1 VKHAANRILHYYFDV
16 LKVYVENLFLPSKF
30 TYEWYCGHV
39 NLLFRFLPQGEII
52 VESLKMILQQH
63 QVYPLYYC
71 LQCAIDKL
79 EKYDMVGVSNLREEF
94 WKRVENIVKD
104 MEQRE
109 KIKSVLKQLEENDYN
124 FSLDDQL
131 ALLGQLRSIIPLSS
145 QSRFY
150 SDVYFLFRIK
160 YAEITSPHHQHIFA
174 YGKTLVQAHP
184 EYQKKLD
191 EYDGVIS
198 ITVLPSS
205 AVPELIPCPTSV
217 DKPRPKRSSLPSTSA
232 PAAATVTT
240 PPLPTT
246 SSPSINIIPPPALPL
261 QMPPTLPTPQPN
273 EPSPTFTES
282 TSDSSKDSRKSS
294 GSDAFQKWCQVHVI
308 DYSDRK
314 LEEMTQ
320 IIKEINTCIAIIDE
334 LKGTDQYNCLK
345 LFEKKWEK
353 LQEYIYPEFIT
364 ELYQLLA
371 TSLRKFHKVAR
382 FLAQLS
388 SLPMNHATPSTSTNP
403 ISISQQLPPPP
414 PPPAQEMYQNQQF
427 NTAFRPLLPPVP
439 QPNYSFPPP
448 QQFSPHNQQIT
459 PQSNY
464 VFQNPYSSQS
474 SFQMFSANQG
484 LTLQQRPPPPPPPPP
499 TNPPLQRPPPP
510 PTAAPTTATYRP
522 IKLEQVVSQ
531 VFADLNLPLN
541 SADFVAVTELLTS
554 CNNRK
559 ITTSMVMRYARQYNV
574 EPDRL
579 IAIIKRL
586 HQLLNPPTM
595 SNPPSNLNKSSL
607 RNSSLSIVQPSPI
620 LKSGQSKRKPAFID
634 LVNEEANTN
643 QVTDQKILS
652 SELLN
657 NTKVGENEVNGEN
670 DDDSLVSEEEED
682 LLPSLTSNDVV
693 SIGNEEAGPEIR
705 LSEMSSIILPEE
717 RTIVTNGKVLEEIKD
732 VEVSVNFEKDERPET
747 IGMPEANI
755 VSKEEKNAHPTHEIP
770 LLISTES
777 SKTDNGKNGASG
789 KALEL
794 QLPSTSN
801 GIGSEDVG
809 QSASKEKEEPLKTS
823 PNDEIS
829 TNLVKIIIEDLTRDG
844 QIFKYAVTKEVWN
857 TARLSKIIKKY
868 FDRVKENDPSKYD
881 FVYNNMVIQ
890 PEELHKRAK
899 EFGLKDG
906 DIIILREKEV

>member
-1 VKHAANRILHYYFDV
+1 
-16 LKVYVENLFLPSKF
+16 
-30 TYEWYCGHV
+30 
-39 NLLFRFLPQGEII
+39 
-52 VESLKMILQQH
+52 
-63 QVYPLYYC
+63 
-71 LQCAIDKL
+71 
-79 EKYDMVGVSNLREEF
+79 
-94 WKRVENIVKD
+94 
-104 MEQRE
+104 
-109 KIKSVLKQLEENDYN
+109 
-124 FSLDDQL
+124 
-131 ALLGQLRSIIPLSS
+131 
-145 QSRFY
+145 
-150 SDVYFLFRIK
+150 
-160 YAEITSPHHQHIFA
+160 
-174 YGKTLVQAHP
+174 
-184 EYQKKLD
+184 
-191 EYDGVIS
+191 
-198 ITVLPSS
+198 
-205 AVPELIPCPTSV
+205 
-217 DKPRPKRSSLPSTSA
+217 
-232 PAAATVTT
+232 
-240 PPLPTT
+240 
-246 SSPSINIIPPPALPL
+246 
-261 QMPPTLPTPQPN
+261 
-273 EPSPTFTES
+273 
-282 TSDSSKDSRKSS
+282 
-294 GSDAFQKWCQVHVI
+294 
-308 DYSDRK
+308 
-314 LEEMTQ
+314 
-320 IIKEINTCIAIIDE
+320 
-334 LKGTDQYNCLK
+334 
-345 LFEKKWEK
+345 
-353 LQEYIYPEFIT
+353 
-364 ELYQLLA
+364 
-371 TSLRKFHKVAR
+371 
-382 FLAQLS
+382 
-388 SLPMNHATPSTSTNP
+388 
-403 ISISQQLPPPP
+403 
-414 PPPAQEMYQNQQF
+414 
-427 NTAFRPLLPPVP
+427 
-439 QPNYSFPPP
+439 
-448 QQFSPHNQQIT
+448 
-459 PQSNY
+459 
-464 VFQNPYSSQS
+464 
-474 SFQMFSANQG
+474 
-484 LTLQQRPPPPPPPPP
+484 
-499 TNPPLQRPPPP
+499 
-510 PTAAPTTATYRP
+510 
-522 IKLEQVVSQ
+522 
-531 VFADLNLPLN
+531 
-541 SADFVAVTELLTS
+541 
-554 CNNRK
+554 
-559 ITTSMVMRYARQYNV
+559 
-574 EPDRL
+574 
-579 IAIIKRL
+579 
-586 HQLLNPPTM
+586 M